1 VTYDGSS
8 WNTPVDID
16 PNTLISVSCP
26 LPSFCAA
33 MDFEGNAVTYTVS
46 PKADQTIIVT
56 AHAPATAVSGTSFT
70 VAATAPAGAVVYSSF
85 GVCSNV
91 GATFTMTSGTGT
103 CTVKYDQPGNDSYNV
118 APQVVETVSAAVPR
132 FTLTIAKAGGGSG
145 TVTSSAGGINCGTTC
160 AADFDSGTSVAL
172 TATPAEN
179 STFAGWSGA
188 CSGTGLMHGH
198 DRRRQ
203 DRDRHVPP
211 GSAKESLLRRPEREA
226 QATGDCQTSNR
237 RRPLPHRQGQEGP
250 LEDRAK
256 GPRDLAEAEGGEEAC
271 ARLEGELG
279 RQSRQTLVRIS
290 GRRARPTRGPRGERL
305 IACGGGAPGET
316 QRPGL
321 LPSRGCLRRA
331 SARVI
336 S

>member
-1 VTYDGSS
+1 MAVDLSGNAVTFNGSSWSAPASIDPTAVLFSVSCPSASFCAAVGDHAVTYDGSS

-70 VAATAPAGAVVYSSF
+70 VAATAPAGAVVYSSS

-188 CSGTGLMHGH
+188 CSGTGSCTVTIDAAKTVTATFRLVPQKKVFCVVPNVKRKPLATAK
-198 DRRRQ
+198 RRIVAAHCR
-203 DRDRHVPP
+203 
-211 GSAKESLLRRPEREA
+211 
-226 QATGDCQTSNR
+226 TGKVRKVHSKTVR
-237 RRPLPHRQGQEGP
+237 
-250 LEDRAK
+250 K
-256 GPRDLAEAEGGEEAC
+256 G
-271 ARLEGELG
+271 
-279 RQSRQTLVRIS
+279 
-290 GRRARPTRGPRGERL
+290 
-305 IACGGGAPGET
+305 
-316 QRPGL
+316 
-321 LPSRGCLRRA
+321 
-331 SARVI
+331 RVI
-336 S
+336 SQRPRAEKKLVRGSKVNLVVSRGKR